1 MKRKTGAVL
10 ITCVLMLCAAGTAL
24 LIGGG
29 KKPYRNLDASQIRS
43 ATVRLTPPDKTIQIA
58 EIKELVEYLQDVV
71 IYQEDNSYT
80 GYNGQGVTF
89 TLTMSDGTQTQIMAF
104 NPFLVMD
111 GIGYR
116 TKYELCEALSN
127 YANRLLSE
135 ENADIK

>member
-1 MKRKTGAVL
+1 M
-10 ITCVLMLCAAGTAL
+10 
-24 LIGGG
+24 
-29 KKPYRNLDASQIRS
+29 
-43 ATVRLTPPDKTIQIA
+43 
-58 EIKELVEYLQDVV
+58 V

-116 TKYELCEALSN
+116 TKYEPCEALSS